1 MHPHRALTELLSG
14 QPTRHDINEVVRTA
28 VEHARVYVRWLVWTR
43 GYTIAPLG
51 MSMED
56 LAYDL
61 IAELVS
67 EIDGPQL
74 RRLQVAVRDVLERD
88 EGADL
93 DAAFKAVCYRTVQV
107 NLARLFIEIHPVRAR
122 LLRSLRRFEKAQDGI
137 VRIESITG
145 FWYAF
150 ADRNPRLERS
160 SAPADLLWSFAR
172 SVGAH
177 KHPVHTV
184 LRQLLESLT
193 AFPELRQAVSEED
206 VLDITLRIIQTD
218 QVAATPSDSDPSEQ
232 AGIDAEKLTDALL
245 LLVVEAREWVFSSYV
260 RRDKLRENEAE
271 AMLAAIH
278 NYVTDLSEG
287 NDHGHFY
294 YLQQRIPTLTQE
306 TYRREFRNTYE
317 YIVRSVFT
325 RARERLQLFLE
336 EKE

>member
-1 MHPHRALTELLSG
+1 MKSQRVLTELLSG
-14 QPTRHDINEVVRTA
+14 QLTRHDINEVVCAA

-56 LAYDL
+56 LAFDL
-61 IAELVS
+61 VAELVS

-74 RRLQVAVRDVLERD
+74 RRLRIAVRDVLDRD
-88 EGADL
+88 AGSDI

-137 VRIESITG
+137 VRIESLTG
-145 FWYAF
+145 FWYAC
-150 ADRNPRLERS
+150 ADRNPRLERP

-184 LRQLLESLT
+184 LRQLLEGLT
-193 AFPELRQAVSEED
+193 TFPELRQAVSEED
-206 VLDITLRIIQTD
+206 VLDVTLRIVQTD
-218 QVAATPSDSDPSEQ
+218 QVAATPADIDPSEQ
-232 AGIDAEKLTDALL
+232 ADGDTDMLTDALL
-245 LLVVEAREWVFSSYV
+245 LLVEEAREWVFSSYV
-260 RRDKLRENEAE
+260 QKEKLREDEAE
-271 AMLAAIH
+271 AMLAAIR

-294 YLQQRIPTLTQE
+294 YLQQRMPTLPQE
-306 TYRREFRNTYE
+306 TYRCEYRNTYE
-317 YIVRSVFT
+317 YIVRSIFT
-325 RARERLQLFLE
+325 RARTRLQLLLD